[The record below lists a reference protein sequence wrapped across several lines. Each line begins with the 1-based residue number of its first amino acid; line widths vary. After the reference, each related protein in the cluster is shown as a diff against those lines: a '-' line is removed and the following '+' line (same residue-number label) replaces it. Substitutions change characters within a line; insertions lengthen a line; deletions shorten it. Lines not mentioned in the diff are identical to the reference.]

1 MSAETERHDIRGVGR
16 ILIELMEPTTF
27 MDNPDTVTLQEPKR
41 WNERQAILSF
51 LEATA
56 TSTLKE
62 LKEHEFIPKRST
74 AFCLKPHVVMAQTL
88 AKRIWG
94 TVQ

>member
-1 MSAETERHDIRGVGR
+1 M
-16 ILIELMEPTTF
+16 ELMEPATF
-27 MDNPDTVTLQEPKR
+27 MDDPDTVTLQEPER

-56 TSTLKE
+56 TSTLEE
-62 LKEHEFIPKRST
+62 LEEHGFIPKRPT

-94 TVQ
+94 TIQ